1 MNFFVRILFLI
12 FVRCM
17 EKSDSPYIAQILRNI
32 ERIQKY
38 VGVMT
43 FVEFEKDDQKQ
54 SAVLM
59 QLQLI
64 CELAKRVSLKAREE
78 MKTVPWPKITGFR
91 DVIAHDYYRVQL
103 PIVWSIIAEDL
114 VAIEVPLAEYLKQ
127 HPLPSQ
133 M

>member
-1 MNFFVRILFLI
+1 MNFFARILFLI
-12 FVRCM
+12 FARCM
-17 EKSDSPYIAQILRNI
+17 EKSDSPYIAQTLRNI

-38 VGVMT
+38 VGAMT

-64 CELAKRVSLKAREE
+64 GELAKRVSLKAREE
-78 MKTVPWPKITGFR
+78 MKTVPWQKITGFR

-103 PIVWSIIAEDL
+103 PTVWSIIAEDL

-127 HPLPSQ
+127 HPLPPQ
-133 M
+133 I